1 MAPQGGGLG
10 PMASGRKLG
19 DPTFGGPGYKL
30 VERALETIER
40 HAMFDPSDGVVV
52 AFSGGPDSTCL
63 LDVLS
68 RLRGKLGLKLA
79 VAHVDHGLSEAS
91 AEVAAKVSTDVAEA
105 GFEIHVVRIPDL
117 EGSNM
122 HARARDFRY
131 GFLDLVAERES
142 CARIATGHT
151 LDDRVETTLARL
163 VHGAGTNGLAG
174 IPPVEGKRVRPLIG
188 SRRGE
193 TREYCVECG
202 LAFYEDPANE
212 DDRFER
218 ASVRSRL
225 VPVIEE
231 RWGDGAVR
239 AIAQSSER
247 LREDAAALGQ
257 LAQRLYAE
265 VAKIEGDAA
274 RISTDALLS
283 MPRAFRRRILELAVG
298 RVRDRSAG
306 IDEVLDALDG
316 PREAGKATEHSI
328 AGGTQ
333 VKVTFDEVVVE
344 GRHDDDH

>member
-1 MAPQGGGLG
+1 MLD
-10 PMASGRKLG
+10 SG
-19 DPTFGGPGYKL
+19 
-30 VERALETIER
+30 
-40 HAMFDPSDGVVV
+40 DGVVV

-63 LDVLS
+63 FDVLA

-79 VAHVDHGLSEAS
+79 IAHVDHGLSDAS
-91 AEVAAKVSTDVAEA
+91 ADIAAKVSTAVAEA

-117 EGSNM
+117 EGSNL

-142 CARIATGHT
+142 SARIATGHT

-163 VHGAGTNGLAG
+163 VHGAGTSGLAG

-188 SRRGE
+188 LRRSE
-193 TREYCVECG
+193 TRDYCIECG
-202 LAFYEDPANE
+202 LDFYEDPANQ

-218 ASVRSRL
+218 SAIRSRV
-225 VPVIEE
+225 VPAIEE

-247 LREDAAALGQ
+247 LGEDAAALAQ
-257 LAQRLYAE
+257 LTERIFGDI
-265 VAKIEGDAA
+265 VKIEGETA
-274 RISTDALLS
+274 RVPAEALLS

-306 IDEVLDALDG
+306 IDEVLDALESSQTSK
-316 PREAGKATEHSI
+316 REASYSI
-328 AGGTQ
+328 AGGIEISMSP
-333 VKVTFDEVVVE
+333 DEVVIQ
-344 GRHDDDH
+344 GRRPQNG